1 MSTADLKS
9 SIHKIIDGIQSE
21 QLLQA
26 IYDFLKV
33 RESNKPGQLWD
44 SLTEEQKQEVL
55 LAYEESEDDN
65 NLIERDKF
73 FEKD

>member
-1 MSTADLKS
+1 MSTVDLKS

-26 IYDFLKV
+26 IHDFLKV

-65 NLIERDKF
+65 NLIERENFFDKN
-73 FEKD
+73 